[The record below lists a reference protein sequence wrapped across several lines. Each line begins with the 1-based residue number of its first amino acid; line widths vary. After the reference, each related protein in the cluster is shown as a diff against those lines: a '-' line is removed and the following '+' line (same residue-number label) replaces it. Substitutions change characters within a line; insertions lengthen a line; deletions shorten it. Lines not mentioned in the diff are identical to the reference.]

1 MKKEYLITALMAF
14 IVVLLA
20 VVLLFGFIKMNNS
33 TDHITGN
40 SATKSIKNTNNN
52 VNMPPNEAIASCE
65 NKVIGDACEF
75 ESKDGTLERDLV
87 RTIYA
92 NTGVVIEN
100 LPKGVL
106 IEWRD
111 GFYVGVNYTDDSV
124 ILPIPESAKILI
136 GENPLAPAQAVVWK

>member
-1 MKKEYLITALMAF
+1 MLVPDETGTVKAGDKTYPWNTWADVLSPKEGTEVLATYDDQFYKGKACAITRKYGKGS
-14 IVVLLA
+14 V
-20 VVLLFGFIKMNNS
+20 
-33 TDHITGN
+33 TY
-40 SATKSIKNTNNN
+40 
-52 VNMPPNEAIASCE
+52 
-65 NKVIGDACEF
+65 IGV

-87 RTIYA
+87 RTVYA
-92 NTGVVIEN
+92 NAGVVIEN

-124 ILPIPESAKILI
+124 ILPIPASAKILI